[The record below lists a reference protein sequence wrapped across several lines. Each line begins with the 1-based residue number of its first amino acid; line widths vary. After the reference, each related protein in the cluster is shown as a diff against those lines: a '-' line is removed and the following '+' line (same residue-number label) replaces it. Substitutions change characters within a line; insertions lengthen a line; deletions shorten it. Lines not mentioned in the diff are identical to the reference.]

1 MTTRAELFRQKI
13 KESKILHEFAIRAAF
28 GGAKKLGKAVF
39 KTAKFGSKLG
49 AHTLG
54 GALGGAAK
62 GLGADQLGSKIK
74 SGFAPAAGKLA
85 TGAGTIGKKAA
96 MGAGTIGKKAA
107 MGAAGFGGDVA
118 GEFQRRRAARMA
130 AKGQMKPPR
139 PQTAQQTRIG
149 APETP
154 EVQKVETTPYE
165 TNGPDVRFN
174 SKPARRALP
183 STRATIANLIKRRQ
197 RRLS

>member
-85 TGAGTIGKKAA
+85 T
-96 MGAGTIGKKAA
+96 GAGTIGKKAA